1 MIRTT
6 SLSLHL
12 LLALLVLVIAISAL
26 ATQPGKASVRSD
38 HPARESFTATGGRLP
53 SLASLLGPDGMLK
66 LDTGFSGSLDARG
79 YSLEITPSGAPR
91 FVPSLALQGG
101 GTDSW
106 DTIFSSSGINA
117 PVSAI
122 AVSGNY
128 VYIGGEFT
136 SVGGIIANHI
146 ARWDSNTNTWSAL
159 TEVVVV
165 DGNPVSFNGVN
176 GNVLAIAVS
185 GSDVYVGGA
194 FTQAGSVMAR
204 NVAKWNGTSW
214 SVLGSGLVNGVS
226 VNARAIAVSGSEVY
240 VGGDLSEAD
249 GGPED
254 GGVLAARIAKW
265 NSSTNTWSALGG
277 GVNGTVFAIAV
288 SGSDVYVGGNFSQAG
303 SNTASRIARWS
314 STTNTWSP
322 LGTGANNGVIGS
334 VRAIGVSGSLVY
346 VGGLFTTAGGASAN
360 NVAVWNGSS
369 WSELGTGIEG
379 DDTITPVVNAIAVS
393 GSNVYVGGTFATA
406 GGVSASNVAKWDGS
420 TWSALRGGVNGNVRA
435 MAVRQSAVY
444 VSGDFNTAI
453 NTGDQ
458 NPNVSSPFLGR
469 FIVASLNTPPT
480 LGTYPATTVNVGE
493 TKTISPSAPPSDDGT
508 LSVTVSIS
516 PTTFTGNLSVN
527 PSTGAVTVTDAGP
540 AGSYTVTVTAV
551 DNLNASVSTTFNLVV
566 NGLPTIA
573 GQTITRQQGS
583 PGAVNIIATVDDDTT
598 PKGNLS
604 VAVTA
609 PAAGISVTDITNTN
623 GTITANVIA
632 LCTATVGTNQV
643 GLTVTDGNGASATA
657 NLTVNVTT
665 NTAPTLSYSSPQTAA
680 LGAALTVNPAGGPV
694 DNGTVS
700 SVTVQSITPA
710 FFTGTITVNNAG
722 VVSVSNAGP
731 AGSYTVAIKAT
742 DNCGA
747 TTIAIFTLNVGVS
760 GTPGCQGVSFTTPAG
775 SPIAVGNAPRAI
787 ALGDFNN
794 DGKPDLAAANS
805 VANTVTILLG
815 NGSGGFTAAAV
826 SPATGLTPGAVVAGD
841 FNSDGKLDLAI
852 ANTAS
857 NNVTIL
863 LGNGDGSFTAAVS
876 PGTGNNPSAV
886 AAGDFNSDGKL
897 DLATANKDANN
908 VTILLG
914 NGDGSFTAATSSPA
928 TGSGPVSL
936 AIGDFNADSK
946 LDLAVANSGANTLTI
961 LLGNGDGSFTAA
973 TASPGTGTNPSS
985 VTVGDFNGDGRL
997 DLAVA
1002 NKDANTV
1009 TILLGNG
1016 DGIFTSGT
1024 GSPTTGTAPSSL
1036 ATGDFNS
1043 DGNLDLVV
1051 ANSSS
1056 NDLTFLLGDGSG
1068 SFSAP
1073 SAGSPIGAG
1082 NNTVSVLV
1090 GDLNLDG
1097 RLDLAAVNQTDNNVT
1112 VRLNNCNTPPR
1123 ITASGPI
1130 TRQKGSS
1137 GAEAV
1142 IATVSDL
1149 DDPAGSLT
1157 VMTITGGT
1165 ATGVTVTNIVNTDGT
1180 IKATI
1185 ATDCNAVSGTIRL
1198 QVADSG
1204 ALTASAD
1211 LQINLTDNTLPV
1223 LGTYSLTGPVNQGA
1237 SGVVIPSATPSDNGT
1252 VTTLTASAPNFT
1264 GTFDG
1269 DPTTGAVTINSA
1281 GPPGNYTVT
1290 VTATDNCS
1298 ATSTATFNLIV
1309 NGPPAITGQTI
1320 TRQQGS
1326 PGTVSTIAMVSDDL
1340 TAAGNL
1346 VVTVSS
1352 PATGISVTNIANNN
1366 GTITA
1371 TVAAD
1376 CTATLGDHNVGLTVT
1391 DGGGLTV
1398 TANLVVNVT
1407 ANTPP
1412 ALSYA
1417 SSHTVVAGGSLTINP
1432 TSGPTDNGAIP
1443 SVTVQS
1449 ISPDIFTGA
1458 ISVNMAGVVSIS
1470 NAGPAGDFTV
1480 TIAVTDNCNATS
1492 TASFNLS
1499 VSRNVRLV
1507 ATSGAAG
1514 GIAGVPVEL
1523 IALGDEFGVS
1533 FSVNFDPTLLSLADP
1548 PVVAGSGL
1556 PTGSSLNFN
1565 TNQAAQGRL
1574 GVALILPVTSPLPT
1588 FAQGT
1593 HQIAILNFR
1602 LASNAGP
1609 TTTTLSFGDQPIA
1622 RSVVDANASSLSSSF
1637 TGAALTITRGYEADV
1652 TPRPEGKNNGTLTV
1666 SDWVQV
1672 GRFVA
1677 GLDPVT
1683 SGSEFQRADT
1693 APRNTLGDGQLD
1705 ISDWVQ
1711 AGRYVAG
1718 LDPIAPAGGPTA
1730 PSSGVMA
1737 QGLSAEAVV
1746 AETRRII
1753 RLVPGKLIRGQQTT
1767 VAVELEALGDEN
1779 ALAFGLSFD
1788 PAQLS
1793 FVSAAAPLRGAT
1805 LIVNSQQAASGR
1817 LGLLLALPTGQA
1829 FAAGLHQLVTLT
1841 FAVAIDSPTDR
1852 AEIGFAGGTVANTV
1866 VDLNANKLAANWSAE
1881 TFTLTRE
1888 VACVSAASYLGK
1900 EIARASIVSAF
1911 GLGLATERALAG
1923 TLPLPTQLAGTTV
1936 KVRDAAGTERLAP
1949 LYFVSPYQVNYQ
1961 LPAET
1966 AAGPATVA
1974 ITSRDGRVSVGTIQV
1989 APLAPG
1995 LFSADSSGQGV
2006 AAGYVVRLRNGLEQ
2020 AWEPIAQPDEQGKI
2034 VARPVELGSE
2044 EEEAFLI
2051 LYGTGLRARS
2061 SLASVTAAIGGVA
2074 VEVLYA
2080 GPAPGFVGLDQI
2092 NLRLPRQLAGRG
2104 EVDVLLIADG
2114 LAANPVKVSIR

>member
-1 MIRTT
+1 MKRTA
-6 SLSLHL
+6 SPLPYL
-12 LLALLVLVIAISAL
+12 LLALLVLIVAISAL
-26 ATQPGKASVRSD
+26 ATQPGKAFIRTNRS
-38 HPARESFTATGGRLP
+38 AGGGFAAAGGRLP
-53 SLASLLGPDGMLK
+53 SLARLLGRDGMLK
-66 LDTGFSGSLDARG
+66 LDAGFSGSLDARG
-79 YSLEITPSGAPR
+79 YSLEITPGGAPR
-91 FVPSLALQGG
+91 FVVSPALQGG
-101 GTDSW
+101 GTDFW

-128 VYIGGEFT
+128 VYIGGAFT
-136 SVGGIIANHI
+136 SVGGISANHI
-146 ARWDSNTNTWSAL
+146 ARWDSSSNTWSAL
-159 TEVVVV
+159 TEVV
-165 DGNPVSFNGVN
+165 DGTPFNGVN
-176 GNVLAIAVS
+176 GEVLAIAVS

-194 FTQAGSVMAR
+194 FTQAGSVSAR

-214 SVLGSGLVNGVS
+214 SALGSGLANGVS

-254 GGVLAARIAKW
+254 GGVLASRIAKW
-265 NSSTNTWSALGG
+265 NSSTNTWSALGSG
-277 GVNGTVFAIAV
+277 LNGTVFTIVV
-288 SGSDVYVGGNFSQAG
+288 SGNDVYVGGNFSQAG
-303 SNTASRIARWS
+303 SGVASRIARWN
-314 STTNTWSP
+314 TVTNTWSA
-322 LGTGANNGVIGS
+322 LGTSANNGVIGS

-346 VGGLFTTAGGASAN
+346 VGGIFTTAGGIPAN
-360 NVAVWNGSS
+360 NVAVWNGST

-379 DDTITPVVNAIAVS
+379 DGTITPVVNAIAVS
-393 GSNVYVGGTFATA
+393 GSNVYLGGTFTTA
-406 GGVSASNVAKWDGS
+406 GGVSASNIAKWDGS

-435 MAVRQSAVY
+435 LAVRQSAVY
-444 VSGDFNTAI
+444 AGGDFNTAI
-453 NTGDQ
+453 NTGDA
-458 NPNVSSPFLGR
+458 NPDVASPFLGR
-469 FIVASLNTPPT
+469 FIVASLNAPPT
-480 LGTYPATTVNVGE
+480 LGTYPATTVNIGE

-508 LSVTVSIS
+508 FSVTVSIS
-516 PTTFTGNLSVN
+516 PATFTGTLSVN
-527 PSTGAVTVTDAGP
+527 SSTGVVTVNNAGP
-540 AGSYTVTVTAV
+540 IGSYTVTVTAV

-583 PGAVNIIATVDDDTT
+583 PGAVGVIASVDDDTT

-604 VAVTA
+604 VAITA
-609 PAAGISVTDITNTN
+609 PAAGISITNITNTN
-623 GTITANVIA
+623 GTITADVAA

-643 GLTVTDGNGASATA
+643 GLTVTDGNGATATA
-657 NLTVNVTT
+657 NLTVNVTA
-665 NTAPTLSYSSPQTAA
+665 NTAPTLSYSSPQAVA
-680 LGAALTVNPAGGPV
+680 LGGSLTVNPASGPV

-700 SVTVQSITPA
+700 SVSVQSLTPT
-710 FFTGTITVNNAG
+710 FFTGTITVGNAG

-731 AGSYTVAIKAT
+731 AGSYLVTVKAV

-747 TTIAIFTLNVGVS
+747 TTIAVFTLNVGVS
-760 GTPGCQGVSFTTPAG
+760 GTPGCQGVSFTAPAG

-794 DGKPDLAAANS
+794 DGKPDLAVANS
-805 VANTVTILLG
+805 GANNITILLG
-815 NGSGGFTAAAV
+815 NGSGGFAAAAA
-826 SPATGLTPGAVVAGD
+826 SPGTGLAPGSVVVGD
-841 FNSDGKLDLAI
+841 FNTDGKLDLAV
-852 ANTAS
+852 ANSAS

-863 LGNGDGSFTAAVS
+863 LGNGDGSFTAAAAS

-886 AAGDFNSDGKL
+886 AVGDFNGDGKL

-908 VTILLG
+908 VTILSG
-914 NGDGSFTAATSSPA
+914 NGDGSFTALPSSPA
-928 TGSGPVSL
+928 TGSAPASL
-936 AIGDFNADSK
+936 VIGDFNADGKLDLVVANSTANSLRILLGNGDGSFSAAMSDATTGTNPSSVAVGDFNGDGK
-946 LDLAVANSGANTLTI
+946 LDLAVANKDANTLTI
-961 LLGNGDGSFTAA
+961 LLGNGDGSFTAGA
-973 TASPGTGTNPSS
+973 
-985 VTVGDFNGDGRL
+985 
-997 DLAVA
+997 
-1002 NKDANTV
+1002 
-1009 TILLGNG
+1009 
-1016 DGIFTSGT
+1016 
-1024 GSPTTGTAPSSL
+1024 GSPATGTAPSSL

-1051 ANSSS
+1051 ANSGS

-1068 SFSAP
+1068 SFSTP
-1073 SAGSPIGAG
+1073 SAGSPISAG
-1082 NNTVSVLV
+1082 DNPVSVLV

-1097 RLDLAAVNQTDNNVT
+1097 RLDFAAVNQTDNKLT

-1123 ITASGPI
+1123 ITALGPI

-1137 GAEAV
+1137 GTEIP
-1142 IATVSDL
+1142 IATVGDL
-1149 DDPAGSLT
+1149 DDLAGNLT
-1157 VMTITGGT
+1157 VTTTSGGT
-1165 ATGVTVTNIVNTDGT
+1165 ATGVTVTNVVNTDGT

-1185 ATDCNAVSGTIRL
+1185 ATDCNAASGTIKL
-1198 QVADSG
+1198 QVTDSG
-1204 ALTASAD
+1204 GLTAIAD
-1211 LQINLTDNTLPV
+1211 LQINLTDNTPPI
-1223 LGTYSLTGPVNQGA
+1223 LGTYSLSSPVNQDA
-1237 SGVVIPSATPSDNGT
+1237 SGVVVIPSVAPSDNGT

-1264 GTFDG
+1264 GTFAG
-1269 DPTTGAVTINSA
+1269 DSATGGITINNA

-1290 VTATDNCS
+1290 VTATDNCG

-1309 NGPPAITGQTI
+1309 NGPPMITGQTI

-1326 PGTVSTIAMVSDDL
+1326 PGATATIATVSDDL
-1340 TAAGNL
+1340 TAAGGL

-1352 PATGISVTNIANNN
+1352 PAPGISITNIANNN

-1376 CTATLGDHNVGLTVT
+1376 CTATPGDNNVGLTVT
-1391 DGGGLTV
+1391 DGGGLTA
-1398 TANLVVNVT
+1398 TANLIVNVT
-1407 ANTPP
+1407 VNTPP
-1412 ALSYA
+1412 VLSYA
-1417 SSHTVVAGGSLTINP
+1417 GSHAVVAGGSLTINP
-1432 TSGPTDNGAIP
+1432 ANGPADNGAVA
-1443 SVTVQS
+1443 SVAVQS
-1449 ISPDIFTGA
+1449 ISPDVFTGT
-1458 ISVNMAGVVSIS
+1458 ISVSNTGVVSIS
-1470 NAGPAGDFTV
+1470 NASPAGDFTV
-1480 TIAVTDNCNATS
+1480 TIAVTDNCNTTS

-1514 GIAGVPVEL
+1514 GIASVPVEL
-1523 IALGDEFGVS
+1523 IAQGGEFGVS
-1533 FSVNFDPTLLSLADP
+1533 FSVNFDPALLSLADP
-1548 PVVAGSGL
+1548 PVSAGSDL

-1574 GVALILPVTSPLPT
+1574 GIALILPVTSPLPT
-1588 FAQGT
+1588 FAKGT

-1602 LASNAGP
+1602 VAGNVGP

-1622 RSVVDANASSLSSSF
+1622 RSVVDANANSLGSSF
-1637 TGAALTITRGYEADV
+1637 TGATLTLTRGYEADV

-1677 GLDPVT
+1677 GLDTIT
-1683 SGSEFQRADT
+1683 SSSEFQRADT
-1693 APRNTLGDGQLD
+1693 APRGTLGDGQLD

-1718 LDPIAPAGGPTA
+1718 LDPIVPAGGPTA

-1737 QGLSAEAVV
+1737 QGLGAEAVI
-1746 AETRRII
+1746 AETRRTI
-1753 RLVPGKLIRGQQTT
+1753 RLVPSKLILGQRTT
-1767 VAVELEALGDEN
+1767 VTVELEALGDES

-1793 FVSAAAPLRGAT
+1793 FVSAAAHGAT
-1805 LIVNSQQAASGR
+1805 LIVNSRQATSGR
-1817 LGLLLALPTGQA
+1817 LGLLLALPPGQA
-1829 FAAGLHQLVTLT
+1829 FAAGVHPLVTLS

-1852 AEIGFAGGTVANTV
+1852 AEIGFASGMVANTV
-1866 VDLNANKLAANWSAE
+1866 VDLNANRLAANWSAGI
-1881 TFTLTRE
+1881 FTLTRE
-1888 VACVSAASYLGK
+1888 VTCVSAASYLGK
-1900 EIARASIVSAF
+1900 QIARESIVSAF
-1911 GLGLATERALAG
+1911 GFGLATESASAWG
-1923 TLPLPTQLAGTTV
+1923 LPLPTQLAATTV

-1966 AAGPATVA
+1966 AAGPATVT
-1974 ITSRDGRVSVGTIQV
+1974 ITNRDGRVSVGAIQV
-1989 APLAPG
+1989 TPLAPG

-2006 AAGYVVRLRNGLEQ
+2006 AAGYVLRLRNGIEQ
-2020 AWEPIAQPDEQGKI
+2020 ALEPIAQLDEHGKI

-2044 EEEAFLI
+2044 DEEAFLI

-2061 SLASVTAAIGGVA
+2061 SLASVTATLGGMA

-2104 EVDVLLIADG
+2104 EVEIMLTADG
-2114 LAANPVKVSIR
+2114 LAANPVKVSIK